1 MNQKISITLPDA
13 MVEAI
18 NARVEA
24 GTYGSAS
31 DVVQAA
37 MQALVEQD
45 KDYAARIASI
55 RTRVQA
61 SINDPRPD
69 LTIEEVDAW
78 IDNLADGPV

>member
-1 MNQKISITLPDA
+1 MNEKLSITLPA
-13 MVEAI
+13 EMVDAI

-45 KDYAARIASI
+45 EDYAARIASI
-55 RTRVQA
+55 RAKVQA
-61 SINDPRPD
+61 SIDDPRPG
-69 LTIEEVDAW
+69 LTAKEMKANLDAFF
-78 IDNLADGPV
+78 DNHR